1 MIFDLHCHSN
11 CSDGE
16 LSVDRLLALAV
27 EKKVDVLS
35 ITDHDTLSAYKQAA
49 IAGSPAIK
57 IIPGIELSTQWQ
69 KIGIH
74 ILGLNVQLHSG
85 AMQEAVSVQRRA
97 RQERAE
103 NIARRLEKS
112 GLEDALAGAKKY
124 AGNAEISRP
133 HFAQYMVETGFSRNI
148 EQAFKKHLGAGKP
161 GDIKQ
166 LWATMEQVIL
176 WIRDSGG
183 VPVLAH
189 PGKYSLTHSKLV
201 SLLED
206 FEIAGGRGIEVLS
219 GHQGKDITDML
230 QNLALQKNLLASVG
244 SDFHSTSASW
254 CRLGMHP
261 ALPKA
266 CTPVWSVF

>member
-1 MIFDLHCHSN
+1 VIFDLHCHSN

-16 LSVDRLLALAV
+16 LSVDRLLALAA

-35 ITDHDTLSAYKQAA
+35 ITDHDTLSAYEQAA
-49 IAGSPAIK
+49 MAGSPAIK

-74 ILGLNVQLHSG
+74 ILGLNVQLHNG

-103 NIARRLEKS
+103 NIAGKLEKA
-112 GLEDALAGAKKY
+112 GLKNALEGAKKY

-133 HFAQYMVETGFSRNI
+133 HFAQYMVETGFSKNI

-166 LWATMEQVIL
+166 LWATMEQVIS
-176 WIRDSGG
+176 WIKGSGG

-189 PGKYSLTHSKLV
+189 PSKYSLTRSKLIR
-201 SLLED
+201 LLDD
-206 FEIAGGRGIEVLS
+206 FQAAGGSGIEVLS
-219 GHQGKDITDML
+219 GHQGKDITEML
-230 QNLALQKNLLASVG
+230 RDLALQKNLLASVG
-244 SDFHSTSASW
+244 SDFHSTSTPW